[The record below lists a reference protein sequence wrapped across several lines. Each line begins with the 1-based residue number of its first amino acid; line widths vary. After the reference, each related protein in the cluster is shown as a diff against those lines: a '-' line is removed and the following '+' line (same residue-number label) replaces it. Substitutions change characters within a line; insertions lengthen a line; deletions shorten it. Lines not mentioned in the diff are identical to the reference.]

1 MNRPT
6 KWTREQ
12 IAEVYHQ
19 ELLELVF
26 QAAQTHRAHH
36 DSKEIQVCTLQSIRT
51 GGCAEDCG
59 YCSQSVHHE
68 ANVERQK
75 MMDIDKVLELAREA
89 KAGGSTRFCMGA
101 SGRQVKDDEDFE
113 KVLTMVKGVSGMGL
127 EVCCTLGMLEE
138 PQAQRLK
145 EAGLYAYNHN
155 LDTGK
160 EYYSKVVS
168 TRSYGERLDTIET
181 VGKAGISLC
190 CGGILGMGE
199 AVEDRLDMLAT
210 LASLTP
216 PPESVPINALVPI
229 EGTPM
234 QEQQRIEIWDLV
246 RMIATTR
253 IVIPTA
259 MVRLSAGR
267 ESLSELEQAFCFLAG
282 ANSIFSGEKLLT
294 TPGAGRAADL
304 ALFDR
309 LNLKP
314 RAPYKG
320 EKL

>member
-1 MNRPT
+1 MNSPT
-6 KWTREQ
+6 KLNREQ
-12 IAEVYHQ
+12 IGQVYHQ

-26 QAAQTHRAHH
+26 QAAQVHRAHH
-36 DSKEIQVCTLQSIRT
+36 DSKEIQVCTLQSIKT

-68 ANVERQK
+68 ANLERQR
-75 MMDIDKVLELAREA
+75 MMDVDKVLELAREA
-89 KAGGSTRFCMGA
+89 KDGGSTRFCMGA

-113 KVLTMVKGVSGMGL
+113 QILAMVKGVSGMGL
-127 EVCCTLGMLEE
+127 EVCCTLGMLEDD
-138 PQAQRLK
+138 QAKKLK
-145 EAGLYAYNHN
+145 DAGLFAYNHN
-155 LDTGK
+155 LDTGEK
-160 EYYSKVVS
+160 YYSKVVS
-168 TRSYGERLDTIET
+168 TRSYGERLETIET

-199 AVEDRLDMLAT
+199 SVEDRLDMLAT
-210 LASLTP
+210 LASLSP
-216 PPESVPINALVPI
+216 APESVPINALVPI

-234 QEQQRIEIWDLV
+234 QDLEKINIWDLV

-253 IVIPTA
+253 IAIPTA

-294 TPGAGRAADL
+294 TPGSGRAADQK
-304 ALFDR
+304 LFDL

-320 EKL
+320 EKI